1 MSIRSRRATLHRV
14 FSPRTQYLPIGAA
27 VVWFITLFILLIYW
41 LAVGRPRYSSQEG
54 AVAFISDVGAQVL
67 KPLFVVGCVLT
78 SLFFLGTLLVVHLIH
93 AITYPG
99 RIQASDAVSPGE
111 SASRSPP
118 HLPHRTT
125 RLQTVTSVITIVFT
139 LLTSLSLILLSGFDT
154 LQYRGTHQRFLAI
167 FALSLFIGV
176 IASVVLSGQ
185 LFFAHRHIKWLKTS
199 FVLKLSTALVL
210 ISVGVAFVSR
220 LATTERGVDIGYNQ
234 AGILEWTLG
243 LIFVF
248 YVLTFW
254 YDLRTMLT
262 PIPADRG
269 SSAPQDSP
277 RHMPIAV

>member
-111 SASRSPP
+111 S
-118 HLPHRTT
+118 
-125 RLQTVTSVITIVFT
+125 
-139 LLTSLSLILLSGFDT
+139 FDT